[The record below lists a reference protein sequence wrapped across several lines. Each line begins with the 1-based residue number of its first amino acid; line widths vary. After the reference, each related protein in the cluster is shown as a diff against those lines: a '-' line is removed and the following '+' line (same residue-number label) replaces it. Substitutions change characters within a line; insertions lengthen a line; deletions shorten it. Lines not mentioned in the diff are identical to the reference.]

1 MARKFFSS
9 RTKTKKFTN
18 HVFWNYKHE
27 KKRSQ
32 TESML
37 FPLPFSSFRSV
48 GSTYLYIVCIAGLK
62 HFYLIF
68 VRISENKAKKKLKRK
83 SYGRNKNRSGFG
95 NSFA

>member
-1 MARKFFSS
+1 MGTINTRKNGRKRNQSFS
-9 RTKTKKFTN
+9 RY
-18 HVFWNYKHE
+18 H
-27 KKRSQ
+27 
-32 TESML
+32 
-37 FPLPFSSFRSV
+37 SSFRSV